1 MARTIFARATA
12 PGVAGVAV
20 IRISGPDAWD
30 AAARLCGTLPAPGTA
45 RLRRLRDADGAF
57 LDEALILTFEAGA
70 SFTGER
76 TVEIQCHGAP
86 VVVEAILAA
95 LALDPALHP
104 ADPGAFARM
113 AFENGRVDLIE
124 LEGLSALL
132 EAETELQRRQAVALM
147 DGDADRRVAGWRE
160 SLTHALALLE
170 GAIEFSEDVPQEVVA
185 EAERIID
192 ELAADLSREVAG
204 LTAAESLSE
213 GFRVAVIGAPNVG
226 KSTLFNR
233 IAGRDAAI
241 VTDIPGTTRDVLEI
255 KLDLR
260 GLPVTLMD
268 TAGLRDTSDPVERIG
283 VERAEKSRAQ
293 ADLVLR
299 LVEGPVPPEPSGE
312 IVLRGKADLGSGD
325 VSGLTGEGIEAL
337 LDRIHATLAHRVA
350 KASVFPCR
358 RQAEHIRDA
367 LRHIEE
373 ARERIVVPGSEEMVS
388 ASLWAAAMG
397 LDRLTGRIDVEAV
410 LDDVFGRFCIGK

>member
-57 LDEALILTFEAGA
+57 LDEALTLTFEAGA

-213 GFRVAVIGAPNVG
+213 GFCVAVIGAPNVG

-241 VTDIPGTTRDVLEI
+241 VTDTPGTTRDVLEI

-283 VERAEKSRAQ
+283 VERTEKSRAQ

-373 ARERIVVPGSEEMVS
+373 ARKRIVVPGSEEMVS